1 MTLTLS
7 ASPSPLPIRPS
18 STAVLAITN
27 SGTTGYCFQLAA
39 KYKNEL
45 KYSPKRG
52 FISAGAEQLITVA
65 ALSNLTPGLRV
76 QIYAVATEKSLG
88 IPDDDMVKV
97 IIDGAKRLKTPCV
110 NLKVDVV
117 NLNAHTTK
125 EHLPQ
130 LPPAHMQKNHGVAP
144 NFGNDSETSLFD
156 NYLTQTQK
164 NSCSLTNNT
173 DTLYSSDHTCISLID
188 SQLCEAPNKRIGQG
202 NSQGIDKLDVDVG
215 QLKLKLQTLEN
226 KVDAILE
233 TVPLAST
240 SIKLGVSQN
249 FELSEADMN
258 GVISAVIE
266 RLSAEFKAQ
275 LVASVC
281 TVAAP
286 HPDGSKQEVLVQE
299 SLPKKEVSST
309 SQEDGEQSQRKV
321 PAETAITDVR
331 SAQHKNQLDDEIEAA
346 TNNNKNS
353 NLNSTLNGTE
363 REASGVR
370 DRLSGQPPTPEAPR
384 SSPGTSVGKQLQN
397 ALGQVLILSIIFAI
411 AACSKLLKRALR
423 SKKEA

>member
-188 SQLCEAPNKRIGQG
+188 SQLCEASNKRIGQG

-240 SIKLGVSQN
+240 SSKLGVSQN

-281 TVAAP
+281 TVAAQ
-286 HPDGSKQEVLVQE
+286 HPDGSK
-299 SLPKKEVSST
+299 
-309 SQEDGEQSQRKV
+309 QEDGEQSQRKV

-331 SAQHKNQLDDEIEAA
+331 SIQHKNQLDDEIEAA

-423 SKKEA
+423 SKKEP

>member
-144 NFGNDSETSLFD
+144 ISETIVRPV
-156 NYLTQTQK
+156 
-164 NSCSLTNNT
+164 
-173 DTLYSSDHTCISLID
+173 YST
-188 SQLCEAPNKRIGQG
+188 
-202 NSQGIDKLDVDVG
+202 
-215 QLKLKLQTLEN
+215 
-226 KVDAILE
+226 
-233 TVPLAST
+233 
-240 SIKLGVSQN
+240 
-249 FELSEADMN
+249 
-258 GVISAVIE
+258 
-266 RLSAEFKAQ
+266 
-275 LVASVC
+275 
-281 TVAAP
+281 
-286 HPDGSKQEVLVQE
+286 
-299 SLPKKEVSST
+299 
-309 SQEDGEQSQRKV
+309 
-321 PAETAITDVR
+321 IT
-331 SAQHKNQLDDEIEAA
+331 
-346 TNNNKNS
+346 
-353 NLNSTLNGTE
+353 
-363 REASGVR
+363 
-370 DRLSGQPPTPEAPR
+370 
-384 SSPGTSVGKQLQN
+384 
-397 ALGQVLILSIIFAI
+397 
-411 AACSKLLKRALR
+411 
-423 SKKEA
+423 